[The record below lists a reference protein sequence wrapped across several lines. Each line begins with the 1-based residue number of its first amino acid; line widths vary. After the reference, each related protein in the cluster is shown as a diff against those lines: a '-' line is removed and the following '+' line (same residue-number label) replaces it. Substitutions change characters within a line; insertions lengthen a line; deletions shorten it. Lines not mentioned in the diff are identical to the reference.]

1 MRNLKPGEVGV
12 AYYPMGRREICSED
26 EFELLDRT
34 FRPGSVCKRFQD
46 DTMSG
51 IVLSTN
57 VSIRVQHAITHELL
71 DRWVPLNETNP
82 GHELEIG
89 DHIIYDDW
97 IGQVCLKFS
106 HIFFVHYIIL
116 WQVIE
121 VRPFLPSRHCGLIF
135 TSKLGSFLT
144 KPSFKQAMAN
154 FGGFQILA
162 HIWRLDTEARFVLML
177 ILVNCKHSTFCVRP
191 GRARTSCWWKP

>member
-1 MRNLKPGEVGV
+1 MHETSYLLKLQRCWYEGNDNIPISDDPLMRNLKPGEVGV

-51 IVLSTN
+51 IVLNTSVN
-57 VSIRVQHAITHELL
+57 IRVQHAITHELL

-89 DHIIYDDW
+89 DHIICDNW
-97 IGQVCLKFS
+97 VGQVR
-106 HIFFVHYIIL
+106 I
-116 WQVIE
+116 
-121 VRPFLPSRHCGLIF
+121 FLPLI
-135 TSKLGSFLT
+135 
-144 KPSFKQAMAN
+144 
-154 FGGFQILA
+154 
-162 HIWRLDTEARFVLML
+162 RFY
-177 ILVNCKHSTFCVRP
+177 
-191 GRARTSCWWKP
+191 